1 MFMESATEK
10 QSAASPASGA
20 VPLSCTLCRKRKI
33 KCDKQNPCSN
43 CVSSQKECV
52 PVVRARLPRGRNGG
66 RKGINTELRN
76 RINRLEGLVQSLNS
90 GSLPDNA
97 NYQSSI
103 PKSRTNSETQASTF
117 SGPSAIKQQTLDSR
131 EASPDTTRFP
141 LGSTLWTRLAQ
152 ELDGL
157 QTVLDNEGDDDVD
170 NYEEVDSS
178 PPSMPTDT
186 SGTPRDLLF
195 TSQLVETPVVSN
207 AHIVEYLKIFRRNVD
222 YILKFV
228 HIPSF
233 EKLLT
238 AKEPYLDQ
246 SADSPATQALM
257 ASAFYACICSI
268 SNSHCLSAFDRKQE
282 DLRNEWQHVS
292 FQCLSKVEIVKRPSL
307 VTLQALSI
315 YIAALRSHQDDQQSW
330 MLISLAV
337 RMAQALQLH
346 REESYNKLSW
356 GQAEVRR
363 RTWYTL
369 KALDYQAAM
378 DRGSDLMI
386 TNNGWTT
393 KAPTTNVDS
402 DFLLDSP
409 PPPASI
415 SPQPNMMFYTIHCH
429 SNWLLRSLNWVLPG
443 EAEKAPTPIQSD
455 WKVRQDAIAGLQ
467 RRFDEDILARI
478 PEDGIFRYACVNF
491 TKVLVRCAQLY
502 AVRPLQRHP
511 DLTLPPPEH
520 LNILLLATEALEVKR
535 GLLSETTE
543 PWHWV
548 IKGFVDW
555 HGLAVLLAEL
565 CNPDQYD
572 AQILERAWTV
582 GLISFDE
589 LSGEIAEGTQG
600 PLWRPIKKLM
610 RIAQKKRLERST
622 KSPAFITNMPDLTGN
637 FMYDMSA
644 YTTPAMSALAMNPV
658 MDTSQGW
665 NTSALD
671 PLQTSWF
678 NWQSFTDDLA
688 LGNGYGW
695 GAMDFDPVF
704 ENM

>member
-1 MFMESATEK
+1 MFMESSTVK
-10 QSAASPASGA
+10 QSAASPAAGA

-90 GSLPDNA
+90 GSLPENPI
-97 NYQSSI
+97 YQSSV
-103 PKSRTNSETQASTF
+103 PKMRTNSETQASTF
-117 SGPSAIKQQTLDSR
+117 SGQSSIKQQTFDSR
-131 EASPDTTRFP
+131 EASPDATRFP

-157 QTVLDNEGDDDVD
+157 QTVLDYEDDDDND

-178 PPSMPTDT
+178 PPSVPTDS
-186 SGTPRDLLF
+186 SGTPGDLLF
-195 TSQLVETPVVSN
+195 ASQLVEAPIVSDT
-207 AHIVEYLKIFRRNVD
+207 HIVEYLKIFRRNVD
-222 YILKFV
+222 YVLKFV
-228 HIPSF
+228 HMPSF

-238 AKEPYLDQ
+238 AKEPYLDH
-246 SADSPATQALM
+246 SADSSATQALT

-268 SNSHCLSAFDRKQE
+268 SNSHCLSAFDKKKE
-282 DLRNEWQHVS
+282 DLRNEWQHIS
-292 FQCLSKVEIVKRPSL
+292 FQCLSKVEIIKRPSL
-307 VTLQALSI
+307 VTLQALLM

-337 RMAQALQLH
+337 RTAQALQLH

-402 DFLLDSP
+402 DFLLDSAP
-409 PPPASI
+409 PFASI
-415 SPQPNMMFYTIHCH
+415 SPLPNMMFYTIHCH

-455 WKVRQDAIAGLQ
+455 WKVRQDAITDLQ
-467 RRFDEDILARI
+467 RIFDEDILARI
-478 PEDGIFRYACVNF
+478 PDDGIFRYACVNF
-491 TKVLVRCAQLY
+491 TRVLVRCAQLY

-543 PWHWV
+543 PWHWI

-572 AQILERAWTV
+572 AQLLERAWTV

-600 PLWRPIKKLM
+600 PLWRPIRKLM
-610 RIAQKKRLERST
+610 RIAQKKRLEKST
-622 KSPAFITNMPDLTGN
+622 QPPAVVTNMPDLTGN

-644 YTTPAMSALAMNPV
+644 YTTPAMGALAMNPV

-688 LGNGYGW
+688 LGNGYDW